1 MSAKVVNK
9 EISAE
14 KTEIFN
20 SNNESLKPQ
29 KQEVQPDL
37 RPNTGEVSD
46 FMDGLDVPISSEKV
60 SERVVEDK
68 KKQQNSKS
76 KKAQSDD
83 DGDFSFSGIAP
94 LQIPSQRI
102 MVRRIRKELHKEIKN
117 LMKQAKIEEK
127 KGAFYLTRILEK
139 IRELKGSLAGL
150 ATATYEVIKNLYTSF
165 FDKKENGWK

>member
-46 FMDGLDVPISSEKV
+46 FMDGLDVPIPSEKV
-60 SERVVEDK
+60 SERVVEDD
-68 KKQQNSKS
+68 KKQQGSKVQ
-76 KKAQSDD
+76 KNQSD

-139 IRELKGSLAGL
+139 IRELKGSLTGL
-150 ATATYEVIKNLYTSF
+150 ATATYEVIKNLYISF
-165 FDKKENGWK
+165 FDKKESG